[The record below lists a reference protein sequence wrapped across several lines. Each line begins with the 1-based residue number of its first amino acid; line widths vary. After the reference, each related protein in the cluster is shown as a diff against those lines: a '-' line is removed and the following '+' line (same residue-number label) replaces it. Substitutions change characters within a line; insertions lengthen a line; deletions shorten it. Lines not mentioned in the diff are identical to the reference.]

1 MPKSDRYHID
11 EAEIVVLPQK
21 GCHNSLFHPR
31 IKRLLIVDFND
42 IDI

>member
-21 GCHNSLFHPR
+21 VATTAYFIHELNGY
-31 IKRLLIVDFND
+31 
-42 IDI
+42 